1 MPWLALTML
10 QKRRHI
16 KALNLKTTRDTIHTN
31 NERTNERIDV
41 TTLKQW
47 VESHEPATISR
58 VVKRIERFS
67 GNTGDPS
74 TGAAA
79 SELVEMIKE
88 QIK

>member
-1 MPWLALTML
+1 M
-10 QKRRHI
+10 
-16 KALNLKTTRDTIHTN
+16 
-31 NERTNERIDV
+31 

-67 GNTGDPS
+67 GNTGDSS